1 MAALKICN
9 SENYLAL
16 SRGDYLAFSSVIAR
30 Y

>member
-9 SENYLAL
+9 SENFPAL
-16 SRGDYLAFSSVIAR
+16 SRVDYLEFSSVIAR